1 MLTEMEISLL
11 IRLIISHLLT
21 DFVFQSNSWVNQ
33 RFKDGWHS
41 KYLYLHGIIAG
52 FFAYILSGLWSL
64 IWIPIAIAVTHIVI
78 DGIKAKYDN
87 NIQAFVIDQFCHF
100 VVILAIWLWIINPG
114 PGELTALK
122 ETFLPGIKIWVIV
135 AAYLII
141 IWPSSILISKLT
153 EKWSKEVI
161 DKEPAHAKDRSLES
175 AGRWIG
181 RLERFLILTFVLLKQ
196 YEAIGLL
203 VAAKSIFRF
212 SESRNVGEYILIGTL
227 ISFTIAIIVGL
238 TVSLFL

>member
-11 IRLIISHLLT
+11 VRLIIAHLLT

-41 KYLYLHGIIAG
+41 RYLYIHGIIAG
-52 FFAYILSGLWSL
+52 ILAYLFSGLWSL
-64 IWIPIAIAVTHIVI
+64 IWVPLAIAATHIVI
-78 DGIKAKYDN
+78 DGIKSKYEN
-87 NIQAFVIDQFCHF
+87 NTQSLVVDQLCHF
-100 VVILAIWLWIINPG
+100 AVILAIWLWIINPG

-141 IWPSSILISKLT
+141 IWPSSVLISKLT
-153 EKWSKEVI
+153 EKWRKDII
-161 DKEPAHAKDRSLES
+161 DEDKSLEN

-181 RLERFLILTFVLLKQ
+181 RLERFLILTLVLLKQ

-212 SESRNVGEYILIGTL
+212 SESRNVGEYILVGTL

-238 TVSLFL
+238 IVSLFL

>member
-11 IRLIISHLLT
+11 VRLIIAHLLT

-41 KYLYLHGIIAG
+41 RYLYIHGIIAG
-52 FFAYILSGLWSL
+52 ILAYLFSGLWSL
-64 IWIPIAIAVTHIVI
+64 IWVPLAIAATHIVI
-78 DGIKAKYDN
+78 DGIKSKYEN
-87 NIQAFVIDQFCHF
+87 NTQSLVIDQLCHF
-100 VVILAIWLWIINPG
+100 AVILAIWLWIINPG

-141 IWPSSILISKLT
+141 IWPSSVLISKLT
-153 EKWSKEVI
+153 EKWRKDII
-161 DKEPAHAKDRSLES
+161 DEDKSLEN

-181 RLERFLILTFVLLKQ
+181 RLERFLILTLVLLKQ

-212 SESRNVGEYILIGTL
+212 SESRNVGEYILVGTL

-238 TVSLFL
+238 IVSLFL